1 MNHSNISRIARAVC
15 LATGLWTQ
23 SAIAQPLITPKGI
36 VNAAATLTP
45 PGLPSGSIGRGSL
58 FTVYGVRMGPAV
70 GVSASAYPLL
80 PTLSDVSVK
89 ITQGS
94 VSVDAIPV
102 FVRADQIN
110 AIMPSNAP
118 LGVASVVITYN
129 RIPGPPSPIQIV
141 NSSVG
146 IFSTAGGMG
155 PGVFLNFVSQENQP
169 VNSPAV
175 SAKRSQVITMYATG
189 LGPVAY
195 ADTIPA
201 SAGNLLT
208 PVEIFVGGKLANKLY
223 AGRAPGVS
231 AEDQLVFEVPA
242 DAPLGCWVPVQ
253 VRTEG
258 RVVSNSPT
266 MAISA
271 DGGACSEVSNTLA
284 KPLISGGKTGLV
296 TLLRLDQQHGRG
308 RTQVDDVLDFGAVIL
323 RQEQGSSFAFNP
335 LYSLPPVGSCTVY
348 TGSAAFFSGDN
359 PLSTAP
365 TGKYLNGGATFS
377 LITSKGGRAIAG
389 PKIGPVNLATIG
401 LNFPAYFTSRRSP
414 VLDGGPNYQLNGD
427 GGTDVGPIRATFAV
441 AAPLTWTNKTQ
452 VTEVDRS
459 QPLSINWT
467 GAPAGQ
473 TVVILGSNTDIP
485 FNASGMFVCAADANA
500 GTFSVPTQI
509 LQSLPA
515 SRRVI
520 QSKGWLYV
528 GAVPLGN
535 PPTFTSTGLDLG
547 VVLPMLFTGKD
558 LKFR

>member
-1 MNHSNISRIARAVC
+1 
-15 LATGLWTQ
+15 
-23 SAIAQPLITPKGI
+23 
-36 VNAAATLTP
+36 
-45 PGLPSGSIGRGSL
+45 
-58 FTVYGVRMGPAV
+58 
-70 GVSASAYPLL
+70 
-80 PTLSDVSVK
+80 
-89 ITQGS
+89 
-94 VSVDAIPV
+94 
-102 FVRADQIN
+102 
-110 AIMPSNAP
+110 
-118 LGVASVVITYN
+118 VVITYN

-242 DAPLGCWVPVQ
+242 EAPFGCWVPVQ

-258 RVVSNSPT
+258 RVVSNSLT

-335 LYSLPPVGSCTVY
+335 LYSLPPAGSCTVY
-348 TGSAAFFSGDN
+348 TGSATFFSGDN
-359 PLSTAP
+359 PLGTAP

-389 PKIGPVNLATIG
+389 P
-401 LNFPAYFTSRRSP
+401 
-414 VLDGGPNYQLNGD
+414 Q
-427 GGTDVGPIRATFAV
+427 
-441 AAPLTWTNKTQ
+441 
-452 VTEVDRS
+452 
-459 QPLSINWT
+459 
-467 GAPAGQ
+467 
-473 TVVILGSNTDIP
+473 
-485 FNASGMFVCAADANA
+485 
-500 GTFSVPTQI
+500 
-509 LQSLPA
+509 
-515 SRRVI
+515 
-520 QSKGWLYV
+520 
-528 GAVPLGN
+528 
-535 PPTFTSTGLDLG
+535 
-547 VVLPMLFTGKD
+547 
-558 LKFR
+558 